1 MAKTYDEN
9 SIKKMDPRT
18 FCRHRPDVYLGS
30 SANSTQ
36 LVKEIVSNSVDEA
49 IAGNCSTIW
58 VDIDYSKNKVKVRDN
73 GQGILPN
80 VWKDSRTVL
89 EMVYGDIN
97 TSGKYEHD
105 ENSAYKISTGAFG
118 IGGALSNWLSK
129 TFTAQTSR
137 GGCTEVVNFQDGLFE
152 DRDVFH
158 SDPKEHGVI
167 VEFMPD
173 PQFFDDPRPNESELV
188 AYLRDVVC
196 LVPNLTIEY
205 NGRVFQSVNGI
216 SDILENWSHESAD
229 LTPKRFKCE
238 FNDVENNKHLYC
250 AAMFRDT
257 SEAVF
262 SAFCNYAPIEG
273 GTPLTAIKT
282 VITKVFNSWGQDN
295 NILKENEKLS
305 GNAIQEGIVFAFNLV
320 SNDIRYDSQT
330 KVRVTS
336 TTDNDFIAANL
347 TSALTKWLN
356 DNPQQSKA
364 LIEKSVI
371 AKRAAEAAKRA
382 RDAVK
387 GKNKKEKI
395 QVVASKLADCHNRN
409 RKICDCFLVEGDS
422 AAGGMKVARNATT
435 QAILGLKGKPLNTL
449 TSSGEQIFKNQEII
463 DLLRA
468 LGLDF
473 SYNQKMN
480 KLEVIFDETKLR
492 YGKIIIAADKDF
504 DGGHIQALLLT
515 FFWTYIPDLIKRG
528 YVYIANPPLY
538 KAEWGK
544 EYRYLTDQDE
554 LERFKK
560 SHKGKFTLTYYK
572 GLGESDPQELR
583 TMILDPNTRNII
595 KVTVSDV
602 LKTNRVVS
610 DLMGKDTKPKKK
622 FVFNREAVD
631 Y

>member
-58 VDIDYSKNKVKVRDN
+58 VDIDYEKNKVKVRDN

-80 VWKDSRTVL
+80 VWKDNRTVL

-137 GGCTEVVNFQDGLFE
+137 DGCTEVVNFQDGLFE
-152 DRDVFH
+152 DRDVFR
-158 SDPKEHGVI
+158 SDPKEHGVV

-173 PQFFDDPRPNESELV
+173 PQFFDDPHPNESELV
-188 AYLRDVVC
+188 SYLRDVVC

-205 NGRVFQSVNGI
+205 NGRVFKSVNGI

-238 FNDVENNKHLYC
+238 FNDVANNKHLYC
-250 AAMFRDT
+250 AAMFRDV

-273 GTPLTAIKT
+273 GTPMTAIKT

-295 NILKENEKLS
+295 GILKENEKLS

-336 TTDNDFIAANL
+336 TTDNDFIATNL
-347 TSALTKWLN
+347 TNALTKWLN

-387 GKNKKEKI
+387 GKGKTKDK
-395 QVVASKLADCHNRN
+395 VFKLPTKLTDCWTKN
-409 RKICDCFLVEGDS
+409 RKEAELAICEGMS
-422 AAGGMKVARNATT
+422 AASSLISARLSKSQAVYGVRGKMLSVLKATP
-435 QAILGLKGKPLNTL
+435 ARIL
-449 TSSGEQIFKNQEII
+449 ENQEINNLI
-463 DLLRA
+463 QA
-468 LGLDF
+468 LGLDVDTKTARLT
-473 SYNQKMN
+473 YDRN
-480 KLEVIFDETKLR
+480 KLR
-492 YGKIIIAADKDF
+492 YGKIIAYTDADEDGKAIKNLLYNILWYICPELIENGHVYAA
-504 DGGHIQALLLT
+504 I
-515 FFWTYIPDLIKRG
+515 
-528 YVYIANPPLY
+528 PPL
-538 KAEWGK
+538 
-544 EYRYLTDQDE
+544 
-554 LERFKK
+554 FKV
-560 SHKGKFTLTYYK
+560 TT
-572 GLGESDPQELR
+572 
-583 TMILDPNTRNII
+583 TRNEYIYLRGQKELDDYKKAHKNI
-595 KVTVSDV
+595 KSI
-602 LKTNRVVS
+602 NR
-610 DLMGKDTKPKKK
+610 MKG
-622 FVFNREAVD
+622 
-631 Y
+631 

>member
-80 VWKDSRTVL
+80 VWKDNHTVL

-152 DRDVFH
+152 DRDVFR
-158 SDPKEHGVI
+158 SDPKEHGVV

-173 PQFFDDPRPNESELV
+173 PQFFDDPHPNESELV
-188 AYLRDVVC
+188 SYLRDVVC

-205 NGRVFQSVNGI
+205 NGRVFKSANGI

-238 FNDVENNKHLYC
+238 FDDTTNNKHLYC

-273 GTPLTAIKT
+273 GAPMTAIKT

-295 NILKENEKLS
+295 GILKENEKLS

-336 TTDNDFIAANL
+336 TTDNDFIATNL

-387 GKNKKEKI
+387 GKKNKKEK
-395 QVVASKLADCHNRN
+395 VFKLPTKLTDCWTKD
-409 RKICDCFLVEGDS
+409 RKKAELILCEGLS
-422 AAGGMKVARNATT
+422 AASSLVSARNSQYQAVYGVRGKMLSVLKTT
-435 QAILGLKGKPLNTL
+435 PVKIL
-449 TSSGEQIFKNQEII
+449 ENQEINNI
-463 DLLRA
+463 VQA
-468 LGLDF
+468 LGLDVDVKTA
-473 SYNQKMN
+473 KMVYDA
-480 KLEVIFDETKLR
+480 KKLR
-492 YGKIIIAADKDF
+492 YNKII
-504 DGGHIQALLLT
+504 
-515 FFWTYIPDLIKRG
+515 
-528 YVYIANPPLY
+528 ANCDA
-538 KAEWGK
+538 K
-544 EYRYLTDQDE
+544 
-554 LERFKK
+554 
-560 SHKGKFTLTYYK
+560 
-572 GLGESDPQELR
+572 
-583 TMILDPNTRNII
+583 
-595 KVTVSDV
+595 
-602 LKTNRVVS
+602 
-610 DLMGKDTKPKKK
+610 
-622 FVFNREAVD
+622 
-631 Y
+631 